1 MDGGDFKFMN
11 IYEHSCGLIDYENY
25 GGFHSPF
32 SRWYLEGSY
41 VELGVTNKKNLHNEW
56 FGVTPRGLDQQI
68 AVL

>member
-11 IYEHSCGLIDYENY
+11 IYESQFGLIDYENY

-41 VELGVTNKKNLHNEW
+41 LELGVTNKKK
-56 FGVTPRGLDQQI
+56 PS
-68 AVL
+68 